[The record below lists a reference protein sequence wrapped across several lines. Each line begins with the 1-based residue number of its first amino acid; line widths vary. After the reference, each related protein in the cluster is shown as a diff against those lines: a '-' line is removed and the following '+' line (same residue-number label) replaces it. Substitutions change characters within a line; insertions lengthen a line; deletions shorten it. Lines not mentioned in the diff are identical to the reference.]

1 MQPPEPR
8 VRPALAGARGMAI
21 PALSIVSV
29 VAGIFLL
36 VLLSNGSVLA
46 WPGAMRVALGVAALA
61 VMVGASG
68 AVGWLAL
75 AARHARS
82 FDRMTQAAQQMT
94 RGATIVQIGPNY
106 DPGEVGLVERAFDA
120 MVETTVHQKV
130 EIEEARRTLEEAVNS
145 LGEGLALY
153 DPDGRFVFCNERYYE
168 LFPSVRE
175 LLVPGAWID
184 DIVAAYV
191 EHTAAGESPESQAEV
206 AAALLAGF
214 HEREKNQVRL
224 HGGLWLRSS
233 HFITADGGAVVAV
246 ADVSERVKRELD
258 LLEAIDE
265 LRLSEDRF
273 RALAE
278 TVPSGIYRMDASG
291 LLVFANEIWR
301 RITGLAGEV
310 TAQSWQAAVHP
321 EDAERIAR
329 AWIEAVQHGRELR
342 QEYRIRRPDGGVR
355 WVADSA
361 APERDRDG
369 DLVGFV
375 GTLADVT
382 EAREIEA
389 RLEKSRRL
397 EALGQLSGGVAHD
410 FNNLLM
416 IILGNAEMLE
426 DMGTRGEVKVD
437 RMLRLTRTILST
449 AERGTALTQSMLG
462 FARRRSVRPEK
473 VAIHSRLKAIG
484 TLLTRNLGGK
494 IELAFDLSAARD
506 EVMIDVAQLENAV
519 INIALNARDAMTD
532 GGRLTI
538 STCVLSLGG
547 DEAAKGDLAP
557 GDYLAIAIA
566 DTGTGMTPEVAAK
579 AIEPFF
585 TTKREEKAPG
595 LGLSLAYGVVKQA
608 GGELRI
614 DTEAGRG
621 TVVTLV
627 LPLVAESADHR
638 PHRSNGTAT
647 APASA
652 LPRLRVLVVD
662 DDAPVLSVM
671 TAQLGRLGCET
682 VGASS
687 GEGALRVLE
696 ADARFDLMLSDID
709 LGAGLDGYALAREVR
724 MLHPDLRVLLTTGK
738 LIERGDMAG
747 GDGGPPVLPK
757 PFTQR
762 ELAEKLREV
771 LGPVV

>member
-1 MQPPEPR
+1 
-8 VRPALAGARGMAI
+8 
-21 PALSIVSV
+21 
-29 VAGIFLL
+29 
-36 VLLSNGSVLA
+36 
-46 WPGAMRVALGVAALA
+46 MRLALGVVTIAFLVASATLA
-61 VMVGASG
+61 
-68 AVGWLAL
+68 GWLVLSARYAHSFERL
-75 AARHARS
+75 A
-82 FDRMTQAAQQMT
+82 DAAQRMT
-94 RGATIVQIGPNY
+94 RGATIVQIGPTY
-106 DPGEVGLVERAFDA
+106 SPGEIGRVERAFDA
-120 MVETTVHQKV
+120 MVETVVHQKAV
-130 EIEEARRTLEEAVNS
+130 IEESRRSLEEAVSS

-168 LFPSVRE
+168 LFPSVRD
-175 LLVPGAWID
+175 LLVPGGWID
-184 DIVAAYV
+184 DIVGAYV
-191 EHTAAGESPESQAEV
+191 ERTTQGESPESQAEV

-233 HFITADGGAVVAV
+233 HFITADGGTVVAV

-278 TVPSGIYRMDASG
+278 TVPAGIYRMDASG
-291 LLVFANEIWR
+291 LLVFANDFWR
-301 RITGLAGEV
+301 RITGLTGEA
-310 TAQSWQAAVHP
+310 TLQSWRAAVHP
-321 EDAERIAR
+321 EDGDRIAR
-329 AWIEAVQHGRELR
+329 AWIEAIQHGQELR
-342 QEYRIRRPDGGVR
+342 QEYRIRQPDGSVR
-355 WVADSA
+355 WVVDTA

-369 DLVGFV
+369 DVVGFV
-375 GTLADVT
+375 GTLSDVT
-382 EAREIEA
+382 QMREIEA

-426 DMGTRGEVKVD
+426 DMGTSGNVKTD
-437 RMLRLTRTILST
+437 RLLRLTRTILGT
-449 AERGTALTQSMLG
+449 AERGTELTQSMLG

-473 VAIHSRLKAIG
+473 VALHSRLKAMG
-484 TLLTRNLGGK
+484 ALLTRNLGGR
-494 IELAFDLSAARD
+494 IELAFELSAPRD
-506 EVMIDVAQLENAV
+506 EVMIDVAQLETAI
-519 INIALNARDAMTD
+519 INIALNARDAMAE
-532 GGRLTI
+532 GGKLTI
-538 STCVLSLGG
+538 STRGVVVAP
-547 DEAAKGDLAP
+547 DQAATGELAP
-557 GDYLAIAIA
+557 GAYLAIAIA
-566 DTGTGMTPEVAAK
+566 DTGVGMTPEVAAK

-585 TTKREEKAPG
+585 TTRKEDKATG

-608 GGELRI
+608 GGELKI

-627 LPLVAESADHR
+627 LPLVAETVDLR
-638 PHRSNGTAT
+638 EPKGNGA
-647 APASA
+647 AKVPAGA
-652 LPRLRVLVVD
+652 LPPLRVLVVD

-687 GEGALRVLE
+687 AEGALRVLD

-709 LGAGLDGYALAREVR
+709 LGPGQDGYALAREVGA
-724 MLHPDLRVLLTTGK
+724 LLPDLRVLLTTGK
-738 LIERGDMAG
+738 LIERGDVAG
-747 GDGGPPVLPK
+747 DDSPPVLPK